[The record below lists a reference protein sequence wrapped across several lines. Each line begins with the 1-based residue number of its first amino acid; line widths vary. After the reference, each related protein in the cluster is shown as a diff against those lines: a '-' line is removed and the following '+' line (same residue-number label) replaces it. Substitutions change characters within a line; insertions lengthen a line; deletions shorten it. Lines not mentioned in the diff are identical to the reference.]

1 MHNLTL
7 SRALFLAVA
16 ITFLLNINFMS
27 FETKTSASEING
39 ETAAID
45 RHDTSRMTCAQV
57 TATLQSERKAILRY
71 PSSRVPGLIRYDKYV
86 PDRNACSA
94 GQLPIMSNVPT
105 TDTKSCSV
113 PMRGVAAVDV
123 AILVVQF

>member
-1 MHNLTL
+1 MKRLL
-7 SRALFLAVA
+7 IALP
-16 ITFLLNINFMS
+16 LLLVV
-27 FETKTSASEING
+27 G

-94 GQLPIMSNVPT
+94 GQLAWQRST
-105 TDTKSCSV
+105 S
-113 PMRGVAAVDV
+113 RY
-123 AILVVQF
+123 